1 MRLRR
6 LLARQKASALGVF
19 AVLVL
24 AGGCAAPIPLPVLL
38 PPRIIFPDSE
48 PRPVAPVAEP
58 QPATTPLPAMAAMIS
73 PVPVVP
79 PPPVDAASLRARY
92 GPPDFVRREPDSEL
106 WRYDGAD
113 CAVFF
118 FLYREGDVL
127 RIRYSES
134 MPRGADMPSDPKC
147 VESLSAHAGAM
158 S

>member
-1 MRLRR
+1 
-6 LLARQKASALGVF
+6 LARQKASALCVF
-19 AVLVL
+19 AVLVF
-24 AGGCAAPIPLPVLL
+24 AGGCAAPAPLL
-38 PPRIIFPDSE
+38 PRIMLPMSGP

-58 QPATTPLPAMAAMIS
+58 QPTTPPLPPIAAMIS
-73 PVPVVP
+73 PVPVMP

-106 WRYDGAD
+106 WRYDGDD

-118 FLYREGDVL
+118 FLYREGDAL
-127 RIRYSES
+127 RIRYTES
-134 MPRGADMPSDPKC
+134 MPRGADMPADPKC

>member
-1 MRLRR
+1 MRLWR
-6 LLARQKASALGVF
+6 LLARQKASALCIF
-19 AVLVL
+19 AVLIL
-24 AGGCAAPIPLPVLL
+24 AGGCAAPILL
-38 PPRIIFPDSE
+38 PPPIILPTFE
-48 PRPVAPVAEP
+48 QRPVAPVAEP

-79 PPPVDAASLRARY
+79 PPLAAPVDAATLRARY
-92 GPPDFVRREPDSEL
+92 GPPDFVRRELDSEL

-134 MPRGADMPSDPKC
+134 MPRGAETPADPKC